1 VLGAAAAGARPL
13 EDVRWWNGVLGLSG
27 EFRTVFDNTEYSA
40 VRLPK
45 PDERTYFFSDLTLFA
60 NFYVAEG
67 VLVQVG
73 GKAAYEFGDDVPGG
87 PGPEAFLRLRGT
99 FDSEHH
105 HWTFGHFRENVS
117 PLTFEQRDYDDDLAG
132 MRYRLTWGIAD
143 GRLFLARTSTVAEER
158 YETFAGGGRLAL
170 QPWEATV
177 LGVNLGGIHEGG
189 FDAGQGSPPPG
200 GRKREVGVGSL
211 DFEQRLPA
219 GFYAAGEAAVSV
231 DRGDREDGS
240 LRDNAFWLG
249 FGWRRGPWELG
260 ARAYRVGW
268 AFATPW
274 GVRFLRNEEGAL
286 LLNDFYAGT
295 ARAAATFELFET
307 AVLTLSLEG
316 GLKYKETNLD
326 ETDYNFNV
334 ELIKFEVYL

>member
-105 HWTFGHFRENVS
+105 HWTFGHFR
-117 PLTFEQRDYDDDLAG
+117 D
-132 MRYRLTWGIAD
+132 
-143 GRLFLARTSTVAEER
+143 LARTSTVAEER